1 MSGGKEPSPGK
12 QSLIKDKGQEFA
24 IELQPT
30 ANKGGASTACTDV
43 LFGTEN
49 VDESKIPKKPQVVGA
64 DVNGSGDEFENKYED
79 QTKKKVV
86 KKKKKKVAVAGGEDE
101 EMQPMMA
108 QQMPQMMQ
116 APNGQWMMQA
126 PNGQW
131 MPMMNMNMQQQ

>member
-12 QSLIKDKGQEFA
+12 QSTLKDKGPDFA

-30 ANKGGASTACTDV
+30 ANKGGATTAKTED
-43 LFGTEN
+43 LFGTGNE
-49 VDESKIPKKPQVVGA
+49 DESKIPKKAQPQVVGG
-64 DVNGSGDEFENKYED
+64 DVNASGDDFENKYED

-86 KKKKKKVAVAGGEDE
+86 KKKKKKVAVPGEDE

-116 APNGQWMMQA
+116 APNGQWMMLG

-131 MPMMNMNMQQQ
+131 MPMMNMGM